1 MSNRV
6 VEQVLDILRQDLHL
20 SVQSAETDL
29 LATGT
34 LDSLGLVE
42 LLFQLEQRFGLRVLM
57 DALDI
62 EDVRSATRIAA
73 YVGRL
78 QRGNA

>member
-1 MSNRV
+1 MSDRV
-6 VEQVLDILRQDLHL
+6 VEQVLGILSQDLHL
-20 SVQSAETDL
+20 SVPSADTDL

-42 LLFQLEQRFGLRVLM
+42 LLFQLEQRFGLRVQM
-57 DALDI
+57 DALDV

-78 QRGNA
+78 KGGNE

>member
-1 MSNRV
+1 MNDGV
-6 VEQVLDILRQDLHL
+6 VAQVLDILRQDLHL
-20 SVQSAETDL
+20 SVPSADADL

-42 LLFQLEQRFGLRVLM
+42 LLFQLEQRFGLRVQM
-57 DALDI
+57 DALDV
-62 EDVRSATRIAA
+62 EDVRSAARIAA

-78 QRGNA
+78 KADSP

>member
-1 MSNRV
+1 MNDGV
-6 VEQVLDILRQDLHL
+6 AVQVLDILRQDLHL
-20 SVQSAETDL
+20 SVPSPDTDL

-42 LLFQLEQRFGLRVLM
+42 LLFQLEQRFGLRVQM
-57 DALDI
+57 DALDV

-73 YVGRL
+73 YVDRL
-78 QRGNA
+78 KGGNE